1 MQINPPVKRGK
12 VSNDHVRW
20 DPTFQFLHTGE
31 VGPTYPPPVLRPL
44 RPQNRPRSSCSVFIY
59 LSPSHNKKK
68 GESPFLPST
77 INNKIHRLFLTSL
90 STISLFLYFCESE
103 ASEEEEEVLWAA
115 KQWRNRARTT
125 RSCVWPAKL
134 RSMRAERSRRWS
146 CRSASPRA
154 AGYGENPAAW
164 VATWPNLG
172 FSQSPVRDPFPSF
185 FFSPAIRIIFFFI
198 YLFVCHFGI

>member
-1 MQINPPVKRGK
+1 MTMWDEIQLSSFFTQGRWGPLTR
-12 VSNDHVRW
+12 HLFFALW
-20 DPTFQFLHTGE
+20 DPKT
-31 VGPTYPPPVLRPL
+31 VLVRRAL
-44 RPQNRPRSSCSVFIY
+44 FSFIY
-59 LSPSHNKKK
+59 LQVTIKKK